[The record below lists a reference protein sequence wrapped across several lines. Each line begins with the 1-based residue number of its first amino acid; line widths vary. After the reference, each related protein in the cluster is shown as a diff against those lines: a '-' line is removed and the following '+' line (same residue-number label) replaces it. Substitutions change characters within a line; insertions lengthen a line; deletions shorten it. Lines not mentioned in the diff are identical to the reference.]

1 MATTRLVASLP
12 FSSTRTP
19 LFSSFPLHP
28 SVQFACP
35 KFSCLLPSHSREISL
50 LSSLSPLQ
58 WSANKGRRFFTLLA
72 VVDEES
78 LVSEE
83 IDGEQNAIESGDDD
97 LARQLKKQQPRP
109 CELYVCNLPRSCDIP
124 ELVEMFKPFG
134 TVLSVEVSRNP
145 ETGVSRGCGYVTMGS
160 INFAKNAISALD
172 GSDVGGR
179 EMRVRFSVD
188 MSSNRNNHIALNSTT
203 TKNLTYE
210 SPYKIYIGNISW
222 KIKPEDLRNEF
233 SQFGTV
239 VSARVLCDRKSGK
252 NRAYAFLSFS
262 SVAERDAALSSNG
275 KEFGGRVLVVREGV
289 LREKIEQLQ

>member
-1 MATTRLVASLP
+1 MATTRLLPSLP
-12 FSSTRTP
+12 SSSSCSSIKTP
-19 LFSSFPLHP
+19 LFSSFSFHP
-28 SVQFACP
+28 SVQFPCP
-35 KFSCLLPSHSREISL
+35 KFS
-50 LSSLSPLQ
+50 SSSLQ
-58 WSANKGRRFFTLLA
+58 WSAHKGRKTFTLLA
-72 VVDEES
+72 VVDE
-78 LVSEE
+78 VSEE
-83 IDGEQNAIESGDDD
+83 IETGDGD
-97 LARQLKKQQPRP
+97 LGGQLKKQPRP

-160 INFAKNAISALD
+160 INFARNAIAGLD

-179 EMRVRFSVD
+179 EMRVKFSVD
-188 MSSNRNNHIALNSTT
+188 MSSSRNNHIALNSTT

-210 SPYKIYIGNISW
+210 SPYKIYIGNLSW

-239 VSARVLCDRKSGK
+239 VSARVMSDRKAGK
-252 NRAYAFLSFS
+252 NRSYAFLSFS
-262 SVAERDAALSSNG
+262 SDTERDAALSLNG

-289 LREKIEQLQ
+289 VREKTEVQ